1 MGDGLTLREKGIQL
15 NHILSALDDACG
27 CLNELSSQGR
37 QPTPYDLE
45 RMAKGLDAAREAV
58 TSLRTDYVNHPDG
71 WGS

>member
-1 MGDGLTLREKGIQL
+1 MNDGLTLREKGIQL
-15 NHILSALDDACG
+15 NHVLSGLEDAAT
-27 CLNELSSQGR
+27 CLKEASREGR
-37 QPTPYDLE
+37 QPTSHDLE